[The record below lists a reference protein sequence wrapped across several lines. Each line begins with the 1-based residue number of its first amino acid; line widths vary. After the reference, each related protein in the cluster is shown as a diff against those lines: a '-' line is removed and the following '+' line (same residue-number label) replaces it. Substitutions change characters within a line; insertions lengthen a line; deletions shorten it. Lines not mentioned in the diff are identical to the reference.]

1 MSTDILISVIESHRD
16 QVTQAL
22 AEIVQGGQSETR
34 GRLYSRFVQALQ
46 HWSGSSPYTYPPSS
60 APR

>member
-1 MSTDILISVIESHRD
+1 MSTDTLISVIESHRD

-22 AEIVQGGQSETR
+22 AEIVQGGQGETR

-46 HWSGSSPYTYPPSS
+46 HWSGT
-60 APR
+60 PR